1 MVLFDILLD
10 VIIFEVISVVVRE
23 FVRFLLLDCSHG
35 LSGWRCHRR
44 RRMIRAL

>member
-23 FVRFLLLDCSHG
+23 FVRFLLLDCAHA
-35 LSGWRCHRR
+35 LSGWRGHGR